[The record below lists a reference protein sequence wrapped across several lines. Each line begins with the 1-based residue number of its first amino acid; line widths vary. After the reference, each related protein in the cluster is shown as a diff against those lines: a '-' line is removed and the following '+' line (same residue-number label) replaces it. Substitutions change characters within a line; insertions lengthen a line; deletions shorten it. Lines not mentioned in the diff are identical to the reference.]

1 MRPARTNLKSV
12 LYQAAGRGWCC
23 HPTTPYS
30 WGGRAQV
37 LTRVL
42 AYFANPHNVTRTFM
56 LAIVDIGIELWTS
69 AQQRRRDVLPRI
81 RRSLGYAFA
90 RAFTTVVQRDLQV
103 QVVEFDILC
112 GRPVEGP
119 SFLRASLTEVAEG
132 PGLVGRTARFL
143 AHRRAAGGD
152 RTGPPPEVVV
162 MASGCFGLISFP
174 REAGRLSL
182 ERIDSQDPLEP
193 FGPNAAAIRHANPAN
208 QVAGR
213 EFQRHS
219 AELAPEV
226 DVRVLA
232 PGDTFT
238 VPAAPEHSAAPRGE
252 PA

>member
-112 GRPVEGP
+112 GRPVEGRP
-119 SFLRASLTEVAEG
+119 S
-132 PGLVGRTARFL
+132 
-143 AHRRAAGGD
+143 
-152 RTGPPPEVVV
+152 
-162 MASGCFGLISFP
+162 C
-174 REAGRLSL
+174 GRLSRRWPRDPAWWA
-182 ERIDSQDPLEP
+182 EPPDSLLTGAPR
-193 FGPNAAAIRHANPAN
+193 AAI
-208 QVAGR
+208 G
-213 EFQRHS
+213 
-219 AELAPEV
+219 
-226 DVRVLA
+226 RVL
-232 PGDTFT
+232 
-238 VPAAPEHSAAPRGE
+238 RRRWW
-252 PA
+252 